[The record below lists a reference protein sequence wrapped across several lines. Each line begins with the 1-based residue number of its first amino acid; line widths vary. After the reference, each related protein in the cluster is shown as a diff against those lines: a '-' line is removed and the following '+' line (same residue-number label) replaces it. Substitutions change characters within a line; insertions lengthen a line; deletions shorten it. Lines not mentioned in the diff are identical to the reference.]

1 MLPRILPR
9 QIDYDAFEEH
19 LLRRLGGAIV
29 VNWSA
34 LNPLQQEVV
43 LTQAVLMDD
52 REGTLLLREQLEIFI
67 RKHKVTE

>member
-9 QIDYDAFEEH
+9 QIDYDDGEEH

-29 VNWSA
+29 VNWGA

-43 LTQAVLMDD
+43 LAQAVLMDD
-52 REGTLLLREQLEIFI
+52 REGTFLLREQLEIFI